1 MARKQSPT
9 LTDAELR
16 PMEVLWNRG
25 PSTVAEVVDALPR
38 QLDLSYS
45 TVLTTLRILE
55 QKGYVKHTKEGQAYV
70 YHPIVDRSQAQR
82 KALKHLMSRFFDNSP
97 ELLLLNLVESEQID
111 AEDLQRIQQIIEQGP
126 ETRTSIF
133 S

>member
-82 KALKHLMSRFFDNSP
+82 RALKHLMSRFFDNSP

-126 ETRTSIF
+126 ET
-133 S
+133 

>member
-82 KALKHLMSRFFDNSP
+82 KALNHLMSRFFDNSP
-97 ELLLLNLVESEQID
+97 ELLLLNLIESEQID

-126 ETRTSIF
+126 ET
-133 S
+133 